1 MSQQLVTI
9 KTSPAYKSVNG
20 NTTENSI
27 IILNETFVKPCKH
40 RTGTG
45 FCVRSNRQC
54 PATIFNLS
62 INK

>member
-1 MSQQLVTI
+1 MNQRLLSNKANT
-9 KTSPAYKSVNG
+9 YKS
-20 NTTENSI
+20 TTTDNSI
-27 IILNETFVKPCKH
+27 MVVKEAFVKPCKH

-45 FCVRSNRQC
+45 FCIRSNRQC

>member
-1 MSQQLVTI
+1 MNQPPHASKAST
-9 KTSPAYKSVNG
+9 YK
-20 NTTENSI
+20 NTTEDNSI
-27 IILNETFVKPCKH
+27 IIVKEAFVKTCKH